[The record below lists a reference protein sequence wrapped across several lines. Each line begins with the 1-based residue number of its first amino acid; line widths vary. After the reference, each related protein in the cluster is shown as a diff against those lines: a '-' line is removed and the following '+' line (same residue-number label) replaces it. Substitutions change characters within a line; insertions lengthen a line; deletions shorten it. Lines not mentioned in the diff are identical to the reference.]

1 LISFQTETYIEI
13 FGFGY
18 VVLHDQ
24 QNVIKLGFYS
34 YLDGAITG
42 GDPFQ
47 NALLASG
54 ELRPFYIAAPPD
66 DKIPKVECPFQ
77 APVDFALFVAS
88 VSILLWPIY

>member
-13 FGFGY
+13 LGFGY
-18 VVLHDQ
+18 VVVLHDQ

-54 ELRPFYIAAPPD
+54 
-66 DKIPKVECPFQ
+66 
-77 APVDFALFVAS
+77 
-88 VSILLWPIY
+88 